1 MKKILYACLLV
12 ALVGSLFIFAKKP
25 TRAVRYVAYVG
36 FNYSSDSVARERKY
50 FDQQH
55 IAALEHYLQKLNEG
69 ERDYGVEF
77 KLMPFE
83 CQFQEAQ
90 IPDIYRKIA
99 ADRRVALVVDNTWG
113 KHLKE
118 ARTIIQQESL
128 PVIALS
134 ADQNG
139 LDFGHNALFLDP
151 NDTRPLYLIRYI
163 KQVLGARTL
172 GFVTEEDYLVHQKF
186 VQLMERDTLKFK
198 VLARL
203 SQRDQVDNIS
213 LHPEKAKVFQRNLW
227 DMLSNP
233 ADSVILMNTHIG
245 YGNELLNFLR
255 TANGIPPK
263 YLLGLPGTTNLSPR
277 VLEEIS
283 KKGHTIISFET
294 GTEAFP
300 VRLERDT
307 QALRRVYPRVLFT
320 HERTSNNLRRC
331 FDAMNI
337 FQKALEEGKNTREGL
352 SDYFRQLGGRKLHVN
367 NELYKF
373 DQDNI
378 LLRDPTFNEVHAGS
392 TRACAKQINA
402 EGRAIPCLQ
411 VGLDILDVNDVDIKG
426 NSFRC
431 NLLYWVIAAAEDIE
445 KETYIGFENLNSYE
459 ARRETVGVE
468 RRGKFMVH
476 IYRIS
481 GKFSC
486 DFETFDFPFD
496 RHEITIPVS
505 VMGASDELKVS
516 FDINRVQ
523 NLDRENVFEI
533 PDWRNDG
540 YCVTL
545 DNQITNRLA
554 SLDKITIDTND
565 RNEYLEKYKS
575 LNVRFS
581 ISRQPWGAF
590 ILIILP
596 LLMFTGL
603 PLFMLFFHKISFD
616 DIGELIITSFL
627 AAVAYSINLVQLSPT
642 TDSMNRA
649 YWFLLLTL
657 VINFLCFLFV
667 TYADNQQRRSKPRTL
682 TVGKISVPYLL
693 LILFV
698 MLCYFIFR

>member
-1 MKKILYACLLV
+1 MKKIFYICLLA
-12 ALVGSLFIFAKKP
+12 ALVSSVFIFAKKP
-25 TRAVRYVAYVG
+25 NRTVRYVAYVG
-36 FNYSSDSVARERKY
+36 FNYSSDSVARELKY
-50 FDQQH
+50 FDRMH
-55 IAALEHYLQKLNEG
+55 VATLEHYLQKLNEG

-77 KLMPFE
+77 RLKKFE
-83 CQFQEAQ
+83 CKFQDSLVAG
-90 IPDIYRKIA
+90 IYGQIA
-99 ADRRVALVVDNTWG
+99 ADRSIVLVVDNTWG
-113 KHLKE
+113 RHLKE
-118 ARTIIQQESL
+118 ARESILRESL

-139 LDFGHNALFLDP
+139 LDFGHNAIFLDP
-151 NDTRPLYLIRYI
+151 NDTRPLYLVRYI
-163 KQVLGARTL
+163 KQVLGAKTV
-172 GFVTEEDYLVHQKF
+172 GYVTEEDYPVHKKF
-186 VQLMERDTLKFK
+186 VALMAQDSLKFK

-203 SQRDQVDNIS
+203 SQQDQINNTELRPD
-213 LHPEKAKVFQRNLW
+213 KRAAFQRNLW
-227 DMLSNP
+227 GLLLNP
-233 ADSVILMNTHIG
+233 ADSVILLNTHIG

-255 TANGIPPK
+255 TANGIPHK
-263 YLLGLPGTTNLSPR
+263 YLLGLPGTTNLPPR

-300 VRLERDT
+300 IRLERDT
-307 QALRRVYPRVLFT
+307 QALRRTCPRVFFS

-337 FQKALEEGKNTREGL
+337 FQKALEEGKDTREEL
-352 SDYFRQLGGRKLHVN
+352 SDYFRRLGGHKLHVN
-367 NELYKF
+367 DELYKF
-373 DQDNI
+373 DSLNI
-378 LLRDPTFNEVHAGS
+378 MLRDPTFNEVHGGS
-392 TRACAKQINA
+392 TRASAKQINA
-402 EGRAIPCLQ
+402 AGKAIPCLQ
-411 VGLDILDVNDVDIKG
+411 VGIDVLDVSDVDIKE
-426 NSFRC
+426 NSFNC
-431 NLLYWVIAAAEDIE
+431 NLLYWIIAAADDID
-445 KETYIGFENLNSYE
+445 KEGYVSFVNINSNDAKKE
-459 ARRETVGVE
+459 RVAEE
-468 RRGKFMVH
+468 RRGKFLVR

-486 DFETFDFPFD
+486 DFESFDFPFD
-496 RHEITIPVS
+496 HHEIRIPVS
-505 VMGASDELKVS
+505 VLGASDELKVS

-565 RNEYLEKYKS
+565 RTEFLEKYKS
-575 LNVRFS
+575 LNVRFN

-596 LLMFTGL
+596 LLMFTIL
-603 PLFMLFFHKISFD
+603 PLFMLFFQKISFD

-657 VINFLCFLFV
+657 VINFLCFIYV
-667 TYADNQQRRSKPRTL
+667 TYADNQASRKKPRVL
-682 TVGKISVPYLL
+682 KIGKLSVPYLL